1 MHMAQFWFTCSLTR
15 RQSVFFADQYLIE
28 CFSSRIGER
37 VKCSKWK
44 RRRTALKSE
53 HNGRKTDFSK
63 GRAVLKGTAWWSKGL
78 VFGPTIKGNKVIY
91 KYRGY

>member
-1 MHMAQFWFTCSLTR
+1 M
-15 RQSVFFADQYLIE
+15 
-28 CFSSRIGER
+28 
-37 VKCSKWK
+37 
-44 RRRTALKSE
+44 ALKSE

-63 GRAVLKGTAWWSKGL
+63 GRTKLKGTTWWSKGL

>member
-1 MHMAQFWFTCSLTR
+1 M
-15 RQSVFFADQYLIE
+15 
-28 CFSSRIGER
+28 
-37 VKCSKWK
+37 
-44 RRRTALKSE
+44 ALKSE

-63 GRAVLKGTAWWSKGL
+63 GRAILKGTAWWSKGL